1 MECFNG
7 QFKSHQVIPDVID
20 TEPFQQLDVSNF
32 AVYLKNY
39 LHTWAPIILEQISL
53 YCINCHLVIDQN
65 IKLKNRDKSRGLGC
79 FDVT

>member
-32 AVYLKNY
+32 AFY
-39 LHTWAPIILEQISL
+39 
-53 YCINCHLVIDQN
+53 
-65 IKLKNRDKSRGLGC
+65 
-79 FDVT
+79 